1 MPRDVT
7 ITSPYQ
13 GLYPKGLLPEHS
25 FWKQTEGMFT
35 GKRGIIISAW
45 ALRCLFCWDGFARPE
60 VVERSN
66 VSELHAFFICHPNFC
81 VLFCS
86 GELLQSVSFRNF
98 ITQPYVAG
106 NRVVLLR
113 VFSAFH
119 CLGGASAPA
128 LFMLFPTRKKPKDVL

>member
-1 MPRDVT
+1 MFQKV
-7 ITSPYQ
+7 
-13 GLYPKGLLPEHS
+13 LYYS
-25 FWKQTEGMFT
+25 
-35 GKRGIIISAW
+35 
-45 ALRCLFCWDGFARPE
+45 GFIFSCYAFVFILWQNQAYKFQRFKF
-60 VVERSN
+60 
-66 VSELHAFFICHPNFC
+66 HAFFICHPNFC

-119 CLGGASAPA
+119 FLGSASAPA